1 MKIRSQIIWLLAT
14 TALITPIIFSMAFFF
29 ARDVERAT
37 QDMSDAQD
45 LIDSAIRLRQLV
57 NETALFHETRSRE
70 QWYKKVASMKL
81 QVDAIRIT
89 SEREAS
95 DLVRIRKKMEIMQV
109 IYFRLTEVAGEKL
122 DVTSSRL
129 SKIDADIESR
139 SITSLLDFT
148 LEVIDIAHDL
158 IRGNREEAS
167 QALRSMQ
174 WSLGLVVLAMCLLIA
189 FVWRLVVHHILRP
202 LRIFEQGTQ
211 QIAAG
216 DYSHRLKLY
225 QQDEIGE
232 LATAFDSMTLRVG
245 ATLYELEKQ
254 SVDLSEIVNIRTL
267 ELSKAKDVAEALS
280 RYSRS
285 LIEAS
290 LDPLVTINTEG
301 KITDVNNA
309 TELVTGIERLEL
321 IGRDFAHYFTEP
333 EKARQS
339 YEQVFSEGFVTDYP
353 LAIQHIS
360 GTVTEVLYNASVYRD
375 DEGKVIGVLATARD
389 VTERNLL
396 DQGLRE
402 NRIELQQAMAIA
414 EKANIAK
421 SEFLSGMS
429 HELRTPLNAILGF
442 AQLMESDSPSPTPSQ
457 KKSIDQILK
466 AGWYLLELINEI
478 LDLAVIE
485 SGKTILFLEPVLLDE
500 VIVECIELMEP
511 KAKQRDV
518 DLLFSTSDT
527 GNVVQLDRTRIKQVL
542 INFLSNAVKYNKPGG
557 TVTFEFDRRSSSLI
571 RLNIRDTGFGMT
583 EEQLTQLFQ
592 PFNRLG
598 REASSEEGTGIGL
611 VMSRKLVEMMD
622 GHIGVQSSVGVGS
635 VFWIE
640 FTLAEV
646 SQTLLDEAKDRKPNV
661 PQTELVSAQHTVLY
675 IEDNTANL
683 ALVKQLV
690 LRRAGMRM
698 LSASDGNVG
707 VEFARVYQPDVIFMD
722 INLPGIS
729 GLEAM
734 RILRSDPATRSI
746 PIIAL
751 SAEASPLDIENG
763 LAAGFFAYLTKPIS
777 VHEFMETL
785 DFALKSIQVREH

>member
-1 MKIRSQIIWLLAT
+1 M
-14 TALITPIIFSMAFFF
+14 TALITPLIFSMAFFF
-29 ARDVERAT
+29 VRDVESAT

-45 LIDSAIRLRQLV
+45 LIDSATLLRQLV
-57 NETALFHETRSRE
+57 VETALFHETRSQE
-70 QWYKKVASMKL
+70 QWYKKIASMKL
-81 QVDAIRIT
+81 QVDAMRVT
-89 SEREAS
+89 SEREAA
-95 DLVRIRKKMEIMQV
+95 DLVRIRKKIELMQG
-109 IYFRLTEVAGEKL
+109 IYFRLAEVSDAKL
-122 DVTSSRL
+122 NLASSRL
-129 SKIDADIESR
+129 SKIDAGIESR

-167 QALRSMQ
+167 KALRRMQ
-174 WSLGLVVLAMCLLIA
+174 VSLGLVVLAMCLLIA
-189 FVWRLVVHHILRP
+189 FVGRLVVHHILRP
-202 LRIFEQGTQ
+202 LRIFEHGTQ

-245 ATLYELEKQ
+245 ATSHELEKQ
-254 SVDLSEIVNIRTL
+254 SADLSDIVNIRTL

-309 TELVTGIERLEL
+309 TERVTGIERLEM

-339 YEQVFSEGFVTDYP
+339 YEQVFADGFVTDYP

-360 GTVTEVLYNASVYRD
+360 GAVTEVLYNASVYRD

-402 NRIELQQAMAIA
+402 NRIELQQAMTIA

-421 SEFLSGMS
+421 SEFLSSMS
-429 HELRTPLNAILGF
+429 HELRTPLNAVLGF

-485 SGKTILFLEPVLLDE
+485 SGKTVLFLEPILLDE

-518 DLLFSTSDT
+518 DLLFSISNT

-583 EEQLTQLFQ
+583 EEQLAQLFQ

-598 REASSEEGTGIGL
+598 REGTAEEGTGIGL
-611 VMSRKLVEMMD
+611 VTSRKLVEMMD
-622 GHIGVQSSVGVGS
+622 GIVGVESSVGVGS

-646 SQTLLDEAKDRKPNV
+646 SQTRVDEVKDSKPKV
-661 PQTELVSAQHTVLY
+661 TQTELVSAQHTVLY
-675 IEDNTANL
+675 IEDNAANL

-698 LSASDGNVG
+698 LSAADGNVG
-707 VEFARVYQPDVIFMD
+707 VEFARAYQPDVIFMD
-722 INLPGIS
+722 LNLPGIS

-734 RILRSDPATRSI
+734 RLLRSDPATRRI
-746 PIIAL
+746 PIVAL

-777 VHEFMETL
+777 VHAFMETL
-785 DFALKSIQVREH
+785 DFALKSMQVKEH